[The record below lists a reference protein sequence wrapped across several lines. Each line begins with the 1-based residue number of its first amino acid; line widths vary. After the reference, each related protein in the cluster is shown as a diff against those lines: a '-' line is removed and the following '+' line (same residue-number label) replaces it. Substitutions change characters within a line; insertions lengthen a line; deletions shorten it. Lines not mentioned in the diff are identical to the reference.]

1 MTRQEIGKKITI
13 YREKKGISKYSVVN
27 KTKLTFAQLSQI
39 EAGSKNYTIDSLTI
53 YLGAIGM
60 ELSIK

>member
-13 YREKKGISKYSVVN
+13 YREKKGISKYSVV
-27 KTKLTFAQLSQI
+27 KKSKLTFAQLSQI
-39 EAGSKNYTIDSLTI
+39 EAGSKNYTIESLII
-53 YLGAIGM
+53 YLDAIGM